1 MRCFVVGTNGCL
13 DLRRRA
19 SALGWRVSPDWS
31 RWLGSMVRCARGSAA
46 PLQRS
51 PVDWMPARIGKLSV
65 GGGHRHPVTNR
76 KASLMAGSLRR
87 IYEHCGTRQ
96 EHSTLLLNGPGQ
108 GWLFAAFLL
117 QRPRPEPASRLRSAK
132 RDVSFLRSHARCRRY
147 MSDCP
152 TLLRR
157 GIWIRSRRTGICC
170 WGWLLAHVWPGGEL
184 FPSEQHLKVLANAN
198 SINAVIFNPFMHPFC
213 SPS

>member
-65 GGGHRHPVTNR
+65 GVGHRHPVTNR
-76 KASLMAGSLRR
+76 KASLMTRSMRRVWALRHQTGAQYSAVEWSRSRVTIRSVFAAAPQAGASKPPQECEAWCQLFAKSRKVSAIHER
-87 IYEHCGTRQ
+87 LSNVTPTRYLDSEQ
-96 EHSTLLLNGPGQ
+96 KDRDLLL
-108 GWLFAAFLL
+108 
-117 QRPRPEPASRLRSAK
+117 RLTFS
-132 RDVSFLRSHARCRRY
+132 SCLARRWTISIRT
-147 MSDCP
+147 
-152 TLLRR
+152 TL
-157 GIWIRSRRTGICC
+157 
-170 WGWLLAHVWPGGEL
+170 E
-184 FPSEQHLKVLANAN
+184 
-198 SINAVIFNPFMHPFC
+198 SISKCKFN
-213 SPS
+213 